1 MYILGIGPESLP
13 TTLRVDYIV
22 YVVSSFF
29 LPSGYIFRNYP
40 VSICDGVWQVK
51 TGKWKGLFFQDRG
64 CPLRYSRQKNF
75 SHDQIQKD
83 SGRT

>member
-29 LPSGYIFRNYP
+29 LPSGYIFRSYP

-51 TGKWKGLFFQDRG
+51 MGKWKGLSSQV
-64 CPLRYSRQKNF
+64 QQTKNF
-75 SHDQIQKD
+75 SHD
-83 SGRT
+83 

>member
-1 MYILGIGPESLP
+1 MYNVDNQINQLSDMYILGIGPESLP

-29 LPSGYIFRNYP
+29 LPSGYVFRNYP

-51 TGKWKGLFFQDRG
+51 IGKWKELFFIR
-64 CPLRYSRQKNF
+64 
-75 SHDQIQKD
+75 
-83 SGRT
+83 

>member
-29 LPSGYIFRNYP
+29 LPSGYIFRSYP
-40 VSICDGVWQVK
+40 VILVC
-51 TGKWKGLFFQDRG
+51 GKHWFDW
-64 CPLRYSRQKNF
+64 
-75 SHDQIQKD
+75 
-83 SGRT
+83 